1 MREIAGLRRQR
12 AAQDRERRFPMNRRI
27 RAKNTV
33 TLFAEER
40 GNFRPDLSV
49 LHPVARQFI

>member
-27 RAKNTV
+27 RAKNAV